1 MRVLGPPHR
10 RPGQPLRRFDR
21 NRPRQPGPA
30 VRGHRKW
37 YLCLLQRR
45 DVLGRDQRGAA
56 RRHGGVLH
64 RRRSRRCGVRC
75 DAVRHFQAR
84 GMSAQDPG
92 STGVAPRPPD
102 SLEEL
107 YTEAQHA
114 LRAKEHERAAQL
126 LPQILTADENFKDA
140 SRLLARLVRAR
151 RRRWYRDWR
160 LAMMILAAGVGIWLW
175 RATPRANLPPSPATP
190 APRARPP

>member
-1 MRVLGPPHR
+1 
-10 RPGQPLRRFDR
+10 
-21 NRPRQPGPA
+21 
-30 VRGHRKW
+30 
-37 YLCLLQRR
+37 
-45 DVLGRDQRGAA
+45 
-56 RRHGGVLH
+56 
-64 RRRSRRCGVRC
+64 
-75 DAVRHFQAR
+75 
-84 GMSAQDPG
+84 MSAQDPG

-126 LPQILTADENFKDA
+126 LRQILTADENFKDA

-160 LAMMILAAGVGIWLW
+160 LAMMVLAAGMGIWLW
-175 RATPRANLPPSPATP
+175 RATPCHASSLLARCAKVTLEQRDESPMRGLNRRLRSAA
-190 APRARPP
+190 APRVG